1 MYIRHCFDTSIII
14 VSLLFYMI
22 SNFEWLNVFDIQY
35 FSIQTL
41 SWVFAF
47 LFSKSG
53 PDLSSHANNKTI
65 FKLFYSCHDCLH
77 ELAHV
82 QCLYLPLRNMNKSL
96 KAYWMP
102 RIVPRNQQLLSHL
115 RQVPMWNIH
124 CTTHLRCLQVK

>member
-1 MYIRHCFDTSIII
+1 MYIRHCSDTSIII

-22 SNFEWLNVFDIQY
+22 SDFEWFNVFDIQY
-35 FSIQTL
+35 SSIQKL

-53 PDLSSHANNKTI
+53 PDLSSHADNKTI
-65 FKLFYSCHDCLH
+65 FKLYYSCHDCLH

-82 QCLYLPLRNMNKSL
+82 QCLYLLLRNMNNSL
-96 KAYWMP
+96 KSILNAQNCTKEP
-102 RIVPRNQQLLSHL
+102 TTLSHL